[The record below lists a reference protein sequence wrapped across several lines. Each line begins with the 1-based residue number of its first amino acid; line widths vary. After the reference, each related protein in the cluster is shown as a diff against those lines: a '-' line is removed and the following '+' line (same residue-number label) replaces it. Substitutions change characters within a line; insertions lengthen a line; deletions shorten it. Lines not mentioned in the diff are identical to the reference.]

1 MHDPMAVDFAEPV
14 RGERCLD
21 LAERCLRSLAV
32 RNVSECLL

>member
-21 LAERCLRSLAV
+21 LAERRLRPFAV
-32 RNVSECLL
+32 GDVSEGLL